1 MLLLSFVNQVENKVK
16 ARQQAEKVAQKEAN
30 KIKQKIEKKEKGA
43 DIEKKLKK
51 KGRGAIQREKKR
63 ARKEEAKVSE
73 KDENVGG
80 ASRSE
85 DIQVDEKPSKKQKML
100 NPPKKQTRKSDGL
113 DDLINEYKSSFS
125 KGVAEASTPHNNQST
140 DKNATNRASVM
151 KRRWFE

>member
-30 KIKQKIEKKEKGA
+30 KIKQKIEKKERA
-43 DIEKKLKK
+43 DTEKKLNK

-63 ARKEEAKVSE
+63 ARKEEAKNSE
-73 KDENVGG
+73 KDENIGG

-85 DIQVDEKPSKKQKML
+85 DIQVEEKSSKRQKML
-100 NPPKKQTRKSDGL
+100 KPPKKQKRKSDGL
-113 DDLINEYKSSFS
+113 DELINEYKSSFT
-125 KGVAEASTPHNNQST
+125 KGVVEASTQHNKQST
-140 DKNATNRASVM
+140 DKNATNRASVV